1 MATEKTRQEEHIV
14 LHSITHKS
22 SQNQN
27 SQVEEYFKVAEN
39 LVNLMSYQSLLQ

>member
-14 LHSITHKS
+14 LHSITHKR

-27 SQVEEYFKVAEN
+27 SQMEEYLTVAETW
-39 LVNLMSYQSLLQ
+39 